1 MRKIF
6 IPNIEDI
13 KLYKERI
20 INDKNYVF
28 YVKNNNII
36 IGLMNCGHINPLIN
50 IFLEEIENIK
60 GIDIQE
66 KYSIINELLEPF
78 DFGLRY
84 SKKEL

>member
-1 MRKIF
+1 
-6 IPNIEDI
+6 
-13 KLYKERI
+13 
-20 INDKNYVF
+20 
-28 YVKNNNII
+28 
-36 IGLMNCGHINPLIN
+36 MNCGHINPLIN